1 MTATISALQHALET
15 RLRAHPEDLADV
27 VRSLTATYTDVRKAR
42 AVDPATAAAQL
53 DAILTKVACLQRLP
67 TNALAVDGDA
77 WRAQLRRIAEDCK
90 LKRAA
95 LSDVTTATSA
105 RDTRDTRPSYIPTT
119 TTNDDTNTPTR
130 YDHAL
135 PDTMLAPW
143 IQDWHDPT
151 LQTTAAR
158 RLARHVAL
166 PILYPSTY
174 AASLPG
180 TGPSSSTSR
189 GAHHPHTLLLEG
201 PVDTGKS
208 YALHAVRRYLKRRQ
222 AAVRWVQWT
231 AYECP
236 TAVGALL
243 DERRG
248 RQAATPAQAGGGG
261 GESLVSGEWTVYV
274 TDRVATADLAE
285 WCTQPWVRAWDQWL
299 DQQPRALWVVAVT
312 TEEPLP
318 PSVSSRFSTRIPF
331 APPDGRTVYHLL
343 RKLLVR
349 QYGHVRTADGG
360 REPPV
365 FARLPILEDFHAL
378 AAFAD
383 RVAAAHTSF
392 TDLEA
397 LFQRAVCHCTR
408 LAMAENVVYKA
419 GHEAESGSGAG
430 GNNGW
435 WYPKN
440 SVEPKALGTDHDYR
454 LVYPLDH
461 DKLEWCPATRSDKT
475 GSGGRCTTVP
485 TTFWNVQLLDTLPT
499 AEYDRLVHLYVDP
512 ATVED
517 AAAPTYQVIA
527 NFPVKTRVFPYHLH
541 DGFDR
546 CFEWAI
552 ALWLATTPMD
562 DDGHRAYTSLLS
574 TRDLCALPEATCDAL
589 FEADAPP
596 TTYDEVTEAHQVLY
610 VERVATTRE
619 KAAGG
624 GEGEGKDPPPA
635 PRVHLV
641 CGDRRSQDIA
651 EYVDGVPGDVRA
663 ETMQQVL
670 QVVLGDLGVE
680 VVQVQTHAGYAYH
693 LDMAAPL
700 DTPLVATAADDGA
713 DVRLMPR
720 VSLLATTGGPHL
732 DATYRLTS
740 ESDVDALT
748 EAFPREYKDVYREE
762 EDTWKLMKPRAPKH
776 LALLNRKYS
785 HETKF
790 YLKLYGDLL
799 QAKRRHYT
807 CLNRKDRAVLDDAI
821 TDLQNHLDYHQLLIG
836 EHDHE
841 GKWNAVWS
849 MSPSHPA
856 YEQYHPPAHDEV
868 DKVVAVDLA
877 TDWMQKD
884 MQFHVSPRWLKP
896 FYTLATRF
904 NDGACTATTADD
916 HGTPTAPSP
925 MQQLFRTW
933 RWYTCEPVQET
944 THWLYAKAA
953 VDKAQWA
960 ASASASRLLG
970 QAFPRISLYAKT
982 PATAG
987 GHPGDTNRGGCATDA
1002 SVDDVYDTSDAPPAA
1017 PARAS
1022 TDTALPCLQDARYLQ
1037 AYAERTTR
1045 SLFHTVLRHATYLG
1059 RHATDEG
1066 RIVWHEVKQGRK
1078 DDPLD
1083 ATLAHLGRRQDVWA
1097 LLSKN
1102 CAYGHAVC
1110 HPWLFA
1116 LNMCALCA
1124 DKPGVPVP
1132 PTGAT
1137 LNYHELYAH
1146 LLAFPTLHYWAL
1158 DGGHDVLDDI
1168 QRQAVWDHTVC
1179 QYAFVH
1185 KHVHRRPLPLQGPLP
1200 AKYARA
1206 CLTPSEHVAL
1216 TPSASKGTKAVM
1228 PADALGKVRVYG
1240 LAMHHLEDCWE
1251 G

>member
-1 MTATISALQHALET
+1 MTTHAALQAALES
-15 RLRAHPEDLADV
+15 RLRAHPNDLADV
-27 VRSLTATYTDVRKAR
+27 VRSLTATYTDVRRAR
-42 AVDPATAAAQL
+42 TSEPRAAVAQL
-53 DAILTKVACLQRLP
+53 DALLTKVRCLLQLP
-67 TNALAVDGDA
+67 ADAVPVDDGAA
-77 WRAQLRRIAEDCK
+77 WRGQLRRILADCEA
-90 LKRAA
+90 KRAA
-95 LSDVTTATSA
+95 LLPARVAEGAAASEGVGTGAEGTSA
-105 RDTRDTRPSYIPTT
+105 GTT
-119 TTNDDTNTPTR
+119 GVDDATAPTPTR

-174 AASLPG
+174 AASMPG
-180 TGPSSSTSR
+180 TGPSSASR

-201 PVDTGKS
+201 PADTGKS

-236 TAVGALL
+236 TAVAALL
-243 DERRG
+243 DEGRRPPAG
-248 RQAATPAQAGGGG
+248 TTATSTQAGGGG
-261 GESLVSGEWTVYV
+261 GESLVPGEWTVYV

-285 WCTQPWVRAWDQWL
+285 WCTRPWLRAWDQWL
-299 DQQPRALWVVAVT
+299 DQQPRVLWVVAVT
-312 TEEPLP
+312 TDETLP
-318 PSVSSRFSTRIPF
+318 AAVTTRFGTRIPF

-360 REPPV
+360 REPPA

-383 RVAAAHTSF
+383 RVAAAHASF
-392 TDLEA
+392 ADLEA

-419 GHEAESGSGAG
+419 GSAGSTGE
-430 GNNGW
+430 W

-440 SVEPKALGTDHDYR
+440 SVEPHALGADHDYR

-461 DKLEWCPATRSDKT
+461 DKLEWCPATRHAQ
-475 GSGGRCTTVP
+475 GGQCGAPP

-546 CFEWAI
+546 CYEWAI

-610 VERVATTRE
+610 VERAAAARG

-624 GEGEGKDPPPA
+624 GGNSEDTPPA
-635 PRVHLV
+635 PRVHLA

-651 EYVDGVPGDVRA
+651 EYVDGVPGDARA

-670 QVVLGDLGVE
+670 QVVLDDLGVE

-700 DTPLVATAADDGA
+700 DTPLVATAADDGG

-762 EDTWKLMKPRAPKH
+762 EDTWKLMKPRAPAH

-821 TDLQNHLDYHQLLIG
+821 TDLQNHLDYHQMLIG

-884 MQFHVSPRWLKP
+884 MQFHVSPRWLAP

-904 NDGACTATTADD
+904 NDRACTATTADD
-916 HGTPTAPSP
+916 HGAPAPLSQ

-953 VDKAQWA
+953 VDKQQWA

-970 QAFPRISLYAKT
+970 QAFPRVSLYAKT

-987 GHPGDTNRGGCATDA
+987 GHPGDANRGGCATDA
-1002 SVDDVYDTSDAPPAA
+1002 SVDDVYDTSDAPPAT

-1037 AYAERTTR
+1037 AYAERTTH

-1132 PTGAT
+1132 PAGAT

-1146 LLAFPTLHYWAL
+1146 VLAFPTLHYWAL

-1200 AKYARA
+1200 AKYTRA
-1206 CLTPSEHVAL
+1206 CLTPTEHVAL

>member
-1 MTATISALQHALET
+1 M
-15 RLRAHPEDLADV
+15 
-27 VRSLTATYTDVRKAR
+27 
-42 AVDPATAAAQL
+42 
-53 DAILTKVACLQRLP
+53 
-67 TNALAVDGDA
+67 
-77 WRAQLRRIAEDCK
+77 
-90 LKRAA
+90 
-95 LSDVTTATSA
+95 
-105 RDTRDTRPSYIPTT
+105 
-119 TTNDDTNTPTR
+119 
-130 YDHAL
+130 
-135 PDTMLAPW
+135 
-143 IQDWHDPT
+143 
-151 LQTTAAR
+151 
-158 RLARHVAL
+158 
-166 PILYPSTY
+166 
-174 AASLPG
+174 
-180 TGPSSSTSR
+180 
-189 GAHHPHTLLLEG
+189 
-201 PVDTGKS
+201 
-208 YALHAVRRYLKRRQ
+208 
-222 AAVRWVQWT
+222 
-231 AYECP
+231 
-236 TAVGALL
+236 
-243 DERRG
+243 
-248 RQAATPAQAGGGG
+248 
-261 GESLVSGEWTVYV
+261 
-274 TDRVATADLAE
+274 
-285 WCTQPWVRAWDQWL
+285 
-299 DQQPRALWVVAVT
+299 
-312 TEEPLP
+312 
-318 PSVSSRFSTRIPF
+318 
-331 APPDGRTVYHLL
+331 
-343 RKLLVR
+343 
-349 QYGHVRTADGG
+349 
-360 REPPV
+360 
-365 FARLPILEDFHAL
+365 
-378 AAFAD
+378 
-383 RVAAAHTSF
+383 
-392 TDLEA
+392 
-397 LFQRAVCHCTR
+397 
-408 LAMAENVVYKA
+408 
-419 GHEAESGSGAG
+419 
-430 GNNGW
+430 
-435 WYPKN
+435 
-440 SVEPKALGTDHDYR
+440 
-454 LVYPLDH
+454 
-461 DKLEWCPATRSDKT
+461 
-475 GSGGRCTTVP
+475 
-485 TTFWNVQLLDTLPT
+485 
-499 AEYDRLVHLYVDP
+499 
-512 ATVED
+512 
-517 AAAPTYQVIA
+517 
-527 NFPVKTRVFPYHLH
+527 FPYHLH

-546 CFEWAI
+546 CYEWAI

-589 FEADAPP
+589 FEADSPP
-596 TTYDEVTEAHQVLY
+596 TTYEEVTEAHQVLY
-610 VERVATTRE
+610 VERAATARGN
-619 KAAGG
+619 AAGG
-624 GEGEGKDPPPA
+624 GEDAPPA
-635 PRVHLV
+635 PRVHLSY
-641 CGDRRSQDIA
+641 GDKRSQDIA
-651 EYVDGVPGDVRA
+651 EYVDGVPGDARA

-670 QVVLGDLGVE
+670 QVLLDDLGVE
-680 VVQVQTHAGYAYH
+680 VVQVQTHAGYAYY
-693 LDMAAPL
+693 LDMATPL
-700 DTPLVATAADDGA
+700 NAPLVATAADDGG

-762 EDTWKLMKPRAPKH
+762 ESTWKLMKPRAPEH

-790 YLKLYGDLL
+790 YLKLFGDLL

-807 CLNRKDRAVLDDAI
+807 CLNRKDRAVLDNAI

-836 EHDHE
+836 ETDHE

-884 MQFHVSPRWLKP
+884 MQFHVSPRWLAP
-896 FYTLATRF
+896 FYTLTKRF
-904 NDGACTATTADD
+904 NGACTTTTADE
-916 HGTPTAPSP
+916 HGTPILLSP

-933 RWYTCEPVQET
+933 RWYTCEPVQER

-953 VDKAQWA
+953 VDKQQWS

-970 QAFPRISLYAKT
+970 QAFPHVSLYTKT

-987 GHPGDTNRGGCATDA
+987 GHPGNANRGGCTTDA
-1002 SVDDVYDTSDAPPAA
+1002 SVDDVYDMSDASPAS
-1017 PARAS
+1017 PARTS

-1066 RIVWHEVKQGRK
+1066 RIVWYEVKQGRK

-1083 ATLAHLGRRQDVWA
+1083 ATLAQLGRCQDVWA

-1110 HPWLFA
+1110 HPWLFS

-1146 LLAFPTLHYWAL
+1146 ILAFPTLHYWAL

-1200 AKYARA
+1200 AQYTRA
-1206 CLTPSEHVAL
+1206 CLTPTEHVAL
-1216 TPSASKGTKAVM
+1216 TPSASRGTKAVI
-1228 PADALGKVRVYG
+1228 PSNALGKVRVYG
-1240 LAMHHLEDCWE
+1240 LAMHHLEDCWQ

>member
-1 MTATISALQHALET
+1 
-15 RLRAHPEDLADV
+15 
-27 VRSLTATYTDVRKAR
+27 
-42 AVDPATAAAQL
+42 
-53 DAILTKVACLQRLP
+53 
-67 TNALAVDGDA
+67 
-77 WRAQLRRIAEDCK
+77 
-90 LKRAA
+90 
-95 LSDVTTATSA
+95 
-105 RDTRDTRPSYIPTT
+105 
-119 TTNDDTNTPTR
+119 
-130 YDHAL
+130 
-135 PDTMLAPW
+135 
-143 IQDWHDPT
+143 
-151 LQTTAAR
+151 
-158 RLARHVAL
+158 
-166 PILYPSTY
+166 
-174 AASLPG
+174 
-180 TGPSSSTSR
+180 
-189 GAHHPHTLLLEG
+189 
-201 PVDTGKS
+201 
-208 YALHAVRRYLKRRQ
+208 
-222 AAVRWVQWT
+222 
-231 AYECP
+231 
-236 TAVGALL
+236 
-243 DERRG
+243 
-248 RQAATPAQAGGGG
+248 
-261 GESLVSGEWTVYV
+261 
-274 TDRVATADLAE
+274 
-285 WCTQPWVRAWDQWL
+285 
-299 DQQPRALWVVAVT
+299 
-312 TEEPLP
+312 
-318 PSVSSRFSTRIPF
+318 
-331 APPDGRTVYHLL
+331 
-343 RKLLVR
+343 
-349 QYGHVRTADGG
+349 
-360 REPPV
+360 
-365 FARLPILEDFHAL
+365 
-378 AAFAD
+378 
-383 RVAAAHTSF
+383 
-392 TDLEA
+392 
-397 LFQRAVCHCTR
+397 
-408 LAMAENVVYKA
+408 
-419 GHEAESGSGAG
+419 
-430 GNNGW
+430 
-435 WYPKN
+435 
-440 SVEPKALGTDHDYR
+440 
-454 LVYPLDH
+454 
-461 DKLEWCPATRSDKT
+461 
-475 GSGGRCTTVP
+475 
-485 TTFWNVQLLDTLPT
+485 
-499 AEYDRLVHLYVDP
+499 
-512 ATVED
+512 
-517 AAAPTYQVIA
+517 
-527 NFPVKTRVFPYHLH
+527 
-541 DGFDR
+541 
-546 CFEWAI
+546 
-552 ALWLATTPMD
+552 
-562 DDGHRAYTSLLS
+562 
-574 TRDLCALPEATCDAL
+574 
-589 FEADAPP
+589 
-596 TTYDEVTEAHQVLY
+596 
-610 VERVATTRE
+610 
-619 KAAGG
+619 
-624 GEGEGKDPPPA
+624 
-635 PRVHLV
+635 
-641 CGDRRSQDIA
+641 
-651 EYVDGVPGDVRA
+651 
-663 ETMQQVL
+663 MQQVL
-670 QVVLGDLGVE
+670 QVVLDDLGVE

-693 LDMAAPL
+693 LDMSAPL
-700 DTPLVATAADDGA
+700 DTPLVATAVDDGG

-762 EDTWKLMKPRAPKH
+762 EDTWKLMKPRAPAH

-807 CLNRKDRAVLDDAI
+807 CLNRRDRAVLDDAI
-821 TDLQNHLDYHQLLIG
+821 TDLQNHLDYHQMLIG

-884 MQFHVSPRWLKP
+884 MQFHVSPRWLTP

-904 NDGACTATTADD
+904 NDRACTATTADA
-916 HGTPTAPSP
+916 HGTPAPLSQ

-953 VDKAQWA
+953 VDKQQWA

-970 QAFPRISLYAKT
+970 QAFPRVSLYAKT

-987 GHPGDTNRGGCATDA
+987 GHPGDANRGGCATDA
-1002 SVDDVYDTSDAPPAA
+1002 SVDDVYDTSDAPPAT

-1059 RHATDEG
+1059 RHITDEG

-1116 LNMCALCA
+1116 LNMCVLCA

-1132 PTGAT
+1132 PAGAT

-1200 AKYARA
+1200 AKYTRA
-1206 CLTPSEHVAL
+1206 CLTPTEHVAL